1 MPSPGVPSQ
10 APTPESLVEALGKLP
25 PTAQILA
32 RLQSLLADP
41 NSDLGDISA
50 LLRLDAAMTTR
61 LIKISNSTWYNRGQ
75 PCHTL
80 EESVNRI
87 GFREVFQVVS
97 IAASSAL
104 VAQPLTA
111 YGRGAIS
118 IWRESVACALAGELL
133 AEQLGDDTS
142 ASFMNGLLHTIGRQA
157 INKYATAL
165 DLKFSDAGFPSDFSS
180 SEFALLG
187 FNQADVG
194 ACMLRK
200 WSFTEENIEP
210 VRRQYTPLEASDK
223 HERLSAILFGGRILT
238 NIVCGGQLAPETA
251 DETEILTIIR
261 LTREEVLSHQTSL
274 ETKLQRAE
282 HIVRI

>member
-1 MPSPGVPSQ
+1 MSSPGASSKT
-10 APTPESLVEALGKLP
+10 PTPESLVEELGKLP

-61 LIKISNSTWYNRGQ
+61 LIKISNSTWYNRGL

-87 GFREVFQVVS
+87 GFREVLQVVS

-104 VAQPLTA
+104 VAQSLAA

-133 AEQLGDDTS
+133 AEQLGES
-142 ASFMNGLLHTIGRQA
+142 AAAGFMNGLLHAIGRQA
-157 INKYATAL
+157 INKYATAQ
-165 DLKFSDAGFPSDFSS
+165 DKKFADQGFPHDFSS
-180 SEFALLG
+180 AEFVLLG

-194 ACMLRK
+194 ARMLKK

-210 VRRQYTPLEASDK
+210 VRHQYTPLEASDK
-223 HERLSAILFGGRILT
+223 YERPAAILYGARLLAH
-238 NIVCGGQLAPETA
+238 IVCGGQAGEESDA
-251 DETEILTIIR
+251 ESEILSIVR
-261 LTREEVLSHQTSL
+261 LTRGEILNLQGQL
-274 ETKLQRAE
+274 ETKLKRAE
-282 HIVRI
+282 QIVRI